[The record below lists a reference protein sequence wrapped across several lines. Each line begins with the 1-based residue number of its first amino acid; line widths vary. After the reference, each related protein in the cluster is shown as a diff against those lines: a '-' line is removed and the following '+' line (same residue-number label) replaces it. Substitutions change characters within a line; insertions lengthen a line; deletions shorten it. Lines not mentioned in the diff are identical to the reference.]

1 MKEQDLKNAI
11 NQIEISDGAQS
22 RILEKSKAL
31 TYRKEVKYMKSK
43 KKFALIA
50 VAATFVLSLT
60 AFAASGLVTNWYS
73 SSSSIPDYKEFPTE
87 QQVIKDMGYAGD
99 MVKEFSNGYAFKG
112 GSIVDNALQD
122 DSSNTVEKF
131 KSLSLTYGNGENEVY
146 LSIDKYDSEMPETGK
161 PICEYDGIT
170 VYASSFTHKI
180 IPENYVKS
188 SEELAAEER
197 GELAFAYDGEN
208 HIVETQINSVSW
220 MKDGIHYNLMQ
231 MGGELSTQEL
241 AEMAKELVK

>member
-1 MKEQDLKNAI
+1 MKEQDLRDAL
-11 NQIEISDGAQS
+11 NQIEISDEARS
-22 RILEKSKAL
+22 RILEKSKTL

-43 KKFALIA
+43 KKFAVIA
-50 VAATFVLSLT
+50 IAATFVLSLT
-60 AFAASGLVTNWYS
+60 AFAASGIITSWNS

-87 QQVIKDMGYAGD
+87 QQVIKDVGYAGD
-99 MVKEFSNGYAFKG
+99 MVEEFSNGYAFEG

-122 DSSNTVEKF
+122 NSSNTVEKF

-146 LSIDKYDSEMPETGK
+146 LSIDKYDSEMPETGN
-161 PICEYDGIT
+161 PICEYGGVT

-188 SEELAAEER
+188 AEELAAEER

-220 MKDGIHYNLMQ
+220 TKDGIHYNLMQ
-231 MGGELSTQEL
+231 MGGELNIQEL
-241 AEMAKELVK
+241 ADMAKELI